1 MDRTNNNRT
10 LEEVFTSIFH
20 DKLKFKEFLE
30 LNITKEYEV
39 FEVKGRRLY
48 SPTKK
53 LKQIHRF
60 INGSIFEYAEYNK
73 NVVFS
78 YLKGVSI
85 RDAIEKHALN
95 QYFYQTDI
103 RDFFGSINGE
113 NINHSLSSQLDNTPI
128 SDISDYI
135 NLIYNIVVIDQKLP
149 VGFSTS
155 PILSNIC
162 LFNFDNE
169 LEKICISNNM
179 TYTRYSDDI
188 IISSGNEINELE
200 TTSIIQSLL
209 FNFVNNEFIVNDK
222 KTKTY
227 KKGSGNSLLG
237 FNILPNGYVTIPSKD
252 KKEVEIL
259 LHFYLTSP
267 KSFEDY
273 IIKNIVNRYKNQEG
287 KSIDEIGKSFL
298 SGKLIGIN
306 AMDKKY
312 LTKLRGKYGNTLIEM
327 FLRKTVL

>member
-1 MDRTNNNRT
+1 
-10 LEEVFTSIFH
+10 
-20 DKLKFKEFLE
+20 
-30 LNITKEYEV
+30 
-39 FEVKGRRLY
+39 
-48 SPTKK
+48 
-53 LKQIHRF
+53 
-60 INGSIFEYAEYNK
+60 
-73 NVVFS
+73 
-78 YLKGVSI
+78 
-85 RDAIEKHALN
+85 
-95 QYFYQTDI
+95 
-103 RDFFGSINGE
+103 
-113 NINHSLSSQLDNTPI
+113 
-128 SDISDYI
+128 
-135 NLIYNIVVIDQKLP
+135 
-149 VGFSTS
+149 
-155 PILSNIC
+155 
-162 LFNFDNE
+162 
-169 LEKICISNNM
+169 M

-209 FNFVNNEFIVNDK
+209 FNFVNNDFIVNDK

-298 SGKLIGIN
+298 SCKLIGIN

-327 FLRKTVL
+327 FMRKTVL